1 MTDARP
7 LTVRARMLPVQRLIV
22 EDKDPD
28 HFEAR
33 LKATLA
39 QAPAL
44 FERAPVALDLTAIA
58 DLLNADLLSALLA
71 QTRRHRVIV
80 FALAGPKAALSL
92 WCDEFQLAWMDGR
105 DRVTQAKPAQAPP
118 RLDTQ
123 VITQPVRS
131 GQQVYARGAHLL
143 IMNQVS
149 AGAEVIA
156 DGNIHVFGAL
166 RGRAMA
172 GVQGLDSAEIVCQ
185 LMDAD
190 LVAIAGTYR
199 VRDDMAEHGDSA
211 ARIYLND
218 NQLVIDR
225 Y

>member
-1 MTDARP
+1 MTDAQP

-28 HFEAR
+28 RFEQR
-33 LKATLA
+33 LQATLA

-44 FERAPVALDLTAIA
+44 FNRAPVALDLTALV
-58 DLLNADLLSALLA
+58 DDLSADVVATLLERC
-71 QTRRHRVIV
+71 RRHPVIV
-80 FALAGPKAALSL
+80 FALAGPKDALAL
-92 WCDEFQLAWMDGR
+92 WCDEFKLAWMDSR
-105 DRVTQAKPAQAPP
+105 DRVAKPKSSQASPA
-118 RLDTQ
+118 LDTQ

-131 GQQVYARGAHLL
+131 GQQIYARGAHLL

-172 GVQGLDSAEIVCQ
+172 GVQGLDTAEIVCQ
-185 LMDAD
+185 DMDAD

-199 VRDDMAEHGDSA
+199 VRDDMPEHNQGP
-211 ARIYLND
+211 ARIYLRD
-218 NQLVIDR
+218 EQLLIDH

>member
-1 MTDARP
+1 MTDAQP

-22 EDKDPD
+22 EDPDPD
-28 HFEAR
+28 RFEQR
-33 LKATLA
+33 LQATLA

-44 FERAPVALDLTAIA
+44 FNRAPVALDLTALVDNLSG
-58 DLLNADLLSALLA
+58 DLLTHLLE
-71 QTRRHRVIV
+71 RCWRHPVIV
-80 FALAGPKAALSL
+80 FALAGPKESL
-92 WCDEFQLAWMDGR
+92 GIWCDEFQLAWMDSR
-105 DRVTQAKPAQAPP
+105 DRVTKPKSSQASPA
-118 RLDTQ
+118 LDTQ

-131 GQQVYARGAHLL
+131 GQQIYARGAHLL

-185 LMDAD
+185 EMDAD

-199 VRDDMAEHGDSA
+199 VRDDMPEHSQGA
-211 ARIYLND
+211 ARVYLRD
-218 NQLVIDR
+218 EQLLIDH